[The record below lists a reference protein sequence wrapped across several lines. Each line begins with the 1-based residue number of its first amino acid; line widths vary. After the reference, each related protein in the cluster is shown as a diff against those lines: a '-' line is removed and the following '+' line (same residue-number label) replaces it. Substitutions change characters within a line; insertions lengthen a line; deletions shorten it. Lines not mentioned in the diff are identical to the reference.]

1 MVCTLTEEYA
11 VPAYTNC
18 HSVITVFPFSSYPS
32 LFLSSLLVFFF
43 FFLFSPLFLFFHFP
57 FLLVRPSQSWLVVAD
72 LLAVASRTAWSPDTL
87 GLEMASVAVPALLG
101 LAADPVAS
109 LVDTLFV
116 AHIGGYTE

>member
-1 MVCTLTEEYA
+1 M
-11 VPAYTNC
+11 PAYTNC
-18 HSVITVFPFSSYPS
+18 HYWVPILLLPLPISLLSPRFLFPFYFVFPFFS
-32 LFLSSLLVFFF
+32 FFR
-43 FFLFSPLFLFFHFP
+43 FP
-57 FLLVRPSQSWLVVAD
+57 FLLERPSQSWLVVAD

-87 GLEMASVAVPALLG
+87 GLEMASIAVPALLG